1 MYGFFVQLCLEQM
14 KIHMYIYQVYFGHV
28 WITFNFYYMQLTL
41 NMFDCFNCITV
52 LHFNKYNYFHLQ

>member
-14 KIHMYIYQVYFGHV
+14 KKHMYIYQVYFGHV

-52 LHFNKYNYFHLQ
+52 LHFNK